1 MTPPTSTWR
10 ILTTII
16 YRKPRDSK
24 IFGSVEF
31 DVTEVEQFI
40 TEQRKQGLKIT
51 LTHIFLLAFAR
62 GVAQV
67 APEINSYVR
76 RGRIIQRKSVDVSL
90 SVLVGE
96 QMTSVKVGNVEKL
109 SLRELSEHL
118 QIEIQK
124 ARKRVN
130 EKGSGTK
137 DLITKIPWPFRQW
150 VFDFIRWLSIDWG
163 VPLPFLGVS
172 PESFGSFVLTNLG
185 SIGLDVGYTALAPYS
200 NVAMV
205 LSQGKVSWKPAV
217 VNGQVVPRR
226 MITMSAALDH
236 RVVDAAQAGKLFRW
250 VVGELRVG
258 QVSIIRPSIR
268 NA

>member
-31 DVTEVEQFI
+31 DVTEVEEFI
-40 TEQRKQGLKIT
+40 TEQREKGLKIT

-62 GVAQV
+62 GVATV

-96 QMTSVKVGNVEKL
+96 QMTAVKVDNAERM
-109 SLRELSEHL
+109 SLQELSEHL
-118 QIEIQK
+118 QTEIQK
-124 ARKRVN
+124 ARKKSDGIN
-130 EKGSGTK
+130 GGTK
-137 DLITKIPWPFRQW
+137 NLITKIPWPFRQW
-150 VFDFIRWLSIDWG
+150 VFDFIRWMSIDWG
-163 VPLPFLGVS
+163 IPLPFLGVS
-172 PESFGSFVLTNLG
+172 PESFGSFVFTNIG

-205 LSQGKVSWKPAV
+205 LSMGKVRWKPAV
-217 VNGQVVPRR
+217 VDGQVVPRR
-226 MITMSAALDH
+226 MITLSAALDH
-236 RVVDAAQAGKLFRW
+236 RVVDAMQAGKLFRY
-250 VVGELRVG
+250 VVRDLKGLAAV
-258 QVSIIRPSIR
+258 
-268 NA
+268 